1 MNIIT
6 SPVEPVSLALAR
18 LQCKL
23 DADGDPPSHPD
34 DQLLQIYIG
43 DAREYAETMLG
54 HRVARVVV
62 ETALA
67 AFPSG
72 EVELEG
78 APLFAVDSVKYLDQ
92 DGDLQTL
99 DAGTYVVDAS
109 ATPALLRLAP
119 SHSWPAT
126 SISAAAVTIRYTLG
140 YSAVGDDDQTKPLPN
155 SIVAAMLLVI
165 AHRYRNRED
174 STVEA
179 MQSIPLGAA
188 AQLYPIKTRLGFA

>member
-6 SPVEPVSLALAR
+6 APVEPVSLALAR

-23 DADGDPPSHPD
+23 DAEGDPPSHPD
-34 DQLLQIYIG
+34 DPLLRIYIG

-54 HRVARVVV
+54 HRVAKVVV
-62 ETALA
+62 ETVLP

-72 EVELEG
+72 DIELESG
-78 APLFAVDSVKYLDQ
+78 PLFAVDSVKYLDQ
-92 DGDLQTL
+92 DGVQQTL
-99 DAGTYVVDAS
+99 DAGTYAVDDNP
-109 ATPALLRLAP
+109 TPALLRLAP

-126 SISAAAVTIRYTLG
+126 SISPSAVVIRYTLG
-140 YSAVGDDDQTKPLPN
+140 YSAVNDDDQTKPLPN

-174 STVEA
+174 TTVEV
-179 MQSIPLGAA
+179 MQSIPLGAN